1 VPLIVKL
8 PSNDEAGKVVDA
20 QVRTIDIFP
29 TVLDV
34 TGAPPP
40 ERVDG
45 SSLRPLV
52 KSGEDVARVAFGE
65 TDYPLRFGWA
75 PLRSVRT
82 DASKFIE
89 APRPEMYDLKADPH
103 ELNNTYTPWDAP
115 VQKSRAL
122 LAELRA
128 KLPPPAPSA
137 GSVGQGTID
146 ELHALGYL
154 GPADAGSSTTVP
166 EPSLLPDP
174 KDKIEEQNLL
184 HRAMMATDDH
194 RTDDARKALE
204 QVLQRNAKSPTA
216 LLQLGQLELAAGNH
230 AKAAELLGR
239 AREIRPDDAAAAL
252 YQGQALAKS
261 GDLAGARDALQASL
275 KLTPGQFPARLLLGQ
290 VYLRLK
296 DPKAAQDQ
304 LEAALLLQPKS
315 IPAQIELAKALIA
328 EANFAE
334 AAARLEPLSKS
345 ASATSDVW
353 ETLASAYDGA
363 GKKDLADQARA
374 KASGKSR

>member
-1 VPLIVKL
+1 
-8 PSNDEAGKVVDA
+8 
-20 QVRTIDIFP
+20 
-29 TVLDV
+29 
-34 TGAPPP
+34 
-40 ERVDG
+40 
-45 SSLRPLV
+45 
-52 KSGEDVARVAFGE
+52 
-65 TDYPLRFGWA
+65 
-75 PLRSVRT
+75 
-82 DASKFIE
+82 
-89 APRPEMYDLKADPH
+89 M
-103 ELNNTYTPWDAP
+103 
-115 VQKSRAL
+115 
-122 LAELRA
+122 
-128 KLPPPAPSA
+128 
-137 GSVGQGTID
+137 
-146 ELHALGYL
+146 
-154 GPADAGSSTTVP
+154 
-166 EPSLLPDP
+166 
-174 KDKIEEQNLL
+174 
-184 HRAMMATDDH
+184 
-194 RTDDARKALE
+194 
-204 QVLQRNAKSPTA
+204 
-216 LLQLGQLELAAGNH
+216 QLGQLELAAGNH

-252 YQGQALAKS
+252 YQGPALAKT